1 MHSRTIHDASCW
13 CRLQVGREALSL
25 MVPCADMANHGM
37 QPNAA
42 YRLEPDSQTFTITT
56 TEVRQ

>member
-1 MHSRTIHDASCW
+1 MHSRTSCW
-13 CRLQVGREALSL
+13 CRVQVGREALSL

-56 TEVRQ
+56 TEVRH